1 MYGRMTRMQI
11 PPDAVE
17 KGIAFFKENVVPNA
31 RSTPG
36 NAGAVLLVDRNAG
49 TAIGI
54 TLWETTEALNA
65 SEQLGISSRTQGAA
79 ATGGSIVN
87 VDRYEQVI
95 ADLAQPPKAGAI
107 VRLNT
112 VAGRPDKIDNVIKFM
127 QKQVLPVL
135 QAQKGYRAT
144 LVNVDRM
151 TGRSTVS
158 TVWDTMADLEASEPK
173 VSGLR
178 RDAADAAGASDVK
191 VEIFETAFAETK
203 QSSRV

>member
-1 MYGRMTRMQI
+1 MYGRMTRLQSS
-11 PPDAVE
+11 PDAVE
-17 KGIAFFKENVVPNA
+17 KGIAFFKENVVPKA
-31 RSTPG
+31 RTTAG
-36 NAGAVLLVDRNAG
+36 NAGAILLVDRKSG

-54 TLWETTEALNA
+54 TLWETTQALNA

-79 ATGGSIVN
+79 ATGGSIVD
-87 VDRYEQVI
+87 VDRYEQVLV
-95 ADLAQPPKAGAI
+95 DRPQPPKAGAY

-112 VAGRPDKIDNVIKFM
+112 VAGAPDRIDSVIKFM
-127 QKQVLPVL
+127 QKQALPL
-135 QAQKGYRAT
+135 IQAQKGYRAT
-144 LVNVDRM
+144 IMNVNRL

-191 VEIFETAFAETK
+191 VEVFETAFAEIK
-203 QSSRV
+203 QPSKV

>member
-1 MYGRMTRMQI
+1 MYGRMTRIQI

-17 KGIAFFKENVVPNA
+17 KGIAFFNENVVPNA

-36 NAGAVLLVDRNAG
+36 NAGAVLLVDRKAG

-65 SEQLGISSRTQGAA
+65 SEQFGISSRTQSAA

-95 ADLAQPPKAGAI
+95 ADRAQPPKAGAF
-107 VRLNT
+107 VRLNS
-112 VAGRPDKIDNVIKFM
+112 VAGMPDRIDNVIKFM

-135 QAQKGYRAT
+135 QSQKGYRAT
-144 LVNVDRM
+144 LMSVDRM

-158 TVWDTMADLEASEPK
+158 TVWDTMADLEASEPT

-191 VEIFETAFAETK
+191 VEIFETAFAEIN
-203 QSSRV
+203 QPSRV